1 MHYYYYKFID
11 LIQDCIKRKSEL
23 FKILYYSFKYSNWLL
38 STYLRTDALYKLLYF
53 IAVVYG
59 SNKTSFFKK
68 KIIDNGKKYIFVEF
82 LLILLFKKPDTSSG
96 PYFTKILKFV
106 PKTNL
111 IS

>member
-11 LIQDCIKRKSEL
+11 LIQDCNKRKSEL
-23 FKILYYSFKYSNWLL
+23 FKILYDSFKYSNWLL

-68 KIIDNGKKYIFVEF
+68 KSLTMAKNIY
-82 LLILLFKKPDTSSG
+82 LLSF
-96 PYFTKILKFV
+96 Y
-106 PKTNL
+106 
-111 IS
+111 